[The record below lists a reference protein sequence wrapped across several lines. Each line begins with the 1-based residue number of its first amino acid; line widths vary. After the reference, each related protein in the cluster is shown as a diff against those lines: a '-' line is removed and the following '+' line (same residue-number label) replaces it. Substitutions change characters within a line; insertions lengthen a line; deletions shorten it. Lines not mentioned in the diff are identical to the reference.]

1 MPTEEENK
9 CCGKRLCVTSY
20 QIFSQCCVN
29 RNVLELAIKYRTD
42 SRAEQ
47 FDFSTNELRK
57 AAYRQFVVW
66 KYGKL
71 GKGVRKVNPA
81 CVVRMVR
88 QAFPSPDDRYMG
100 FKRS

>member
-1 MPTEEENK
+1 MRHLGAGVVPVDQ
-9 CCGKRLCVTSY
+9 CQLKRRMNVVTKDCVTSY

-66 KYGKL
+66 KY
-71 GKGVRKVNPA
+71 
-81 CVVRMVR
+81 
-88 QAFPSPDDRYMG
+88 
-100 FKRS
+100 

>member
-1 MPTEEENK
+1 MLWQKTVCYLISN
-9 CCGKRLCVTSY
+9 
-20 QIFSQCCVN
+20 FSQCCVN
-29 RNVLELAIKYRTD
+29 RNVLELAMKYCTY

-71 GKGVRKVNPA
+71 RKGVRKVNPA
-81 CVVRMVR
+81 CSQDGERGIF
-88 QAFPSPDDRYMG
+88 FP
-100 FKRS
+100 